1 MKTILQRR
9 TVSVL
14 RSVFVKRIV
23 LPLRLPSFLSGAWLS
38 RLAIFIIFFTA
49 SVSSEFGSLQAETIL
64 VHFRK
69 FSHQNPWQKGSHYE
83 RKIPAVIADS
93 DFILALLPPGEM
105 PLFSEMN
112 PETRPGTRL
121 YIFKHDPETGL
132 ALFSHRGKFSS
143 KKQVHFAGAHSPACS
158 RFFSKLEWGHPE
170 FSNAILRMSRQ
181 SREESSERKF
191 LYSKN
196 GICGYSDGRWN
207 VPSEYLSAFVHSA
220 SSSPI
225 AHPGFSFD
233 DALTVPEKKFY
244 FPDASYGVVVSE
256 VYPGVGPVHNLFPG
270 DAIYSVNGQ
279 GFSTPPDRQEILS
292 RILTRNHQIALPG
305 TLVTLGVFRAGK
317 RREITYSLKSYTEE
331 FFFIPS
337 KSGVKAPRY
346 LISGGLFF
354 TELTGAYLKES
365 GDKYRENSDKKLLY
379 LYESFN
385 KKMHPEKNRLVFIS
399 RVFPD
404 SSNEGFH
411 DFQDQILESV
421 NDKPVRSLADLK
433 EILKENHDSH
443 IVFRFSGNRIATFE
457 KEQLQSLN
465 QKIISNYNLD
475 KLDNLD

>member
-1 MKTILQRR
+1 M
-9 TVSVL
+9 
-14 RSVFVKRIV
+14 
-23 LPLRLPSFLSGAWLS
+23 
-38 RLAIFIIFFTA
+38 IFIWLKRAFSFFQISAVAVLISGFIAPA
-49 SVSSEFGSLQAETIL
+49 SLEAETIL

-69 FSHQNPWQKGSHYE
+69 FSHQNPWQKGSYYE
-83 RKIPAVIADS
+83 RKVPAVVVDP
-93 DFILALLPPGEM
+93 DFLLALLPPGEL

-112 PETRPGTRL
+112 PDTRPGTRL

-132 ALFSHRGKFSS
+132 ALFSHKGKFSS
-143 KKQVHFAGAHSPACS
+143 KRKVHLGGTHHSSCS
-158 RFFSKLEWGHPE
+158 GFFPKLEWSHPD
-170 FSNAILRMSRQ
+170 FSNSILRMSRQ
-181 SREESSERKF
+181 SREEGGERKF

-196 GICGYSDGRWN
+196 IICGYSDGRWN
-207 VPSEYLSAFVHSA
+207 VPSEYLSAFVNGA
-220 SSSPI
+220 SSNPI
-225 AHPGFSFD
+225 SHPGFSFD
-233 DALTVPEKKFY
+233 DALTVPERKFY
-244 FPDASYGVVVSE
+244 FPDSSYGVVVSE
-256 VYPGVGPVHNLFPG
+256 VLPGVGPVHNLFPG
-270 DAIYSVNGQ
+270 DAIYSINGQ
-279 GFSTPPDRQEILS
+279 GFSHQPDKQEILS
-292 RILTRNHQIALPG
+292 RILFKNHHIALPG
-305 TLVTLGVFRAGK
+305 TSVTLGVFRAGK

-337 KSGVKAPRY
+337 KSGTKPPAY

-385 KKMHPEKNRLVFIS
+385 KKIHPEKNRLVFIS

-404 SSNEGFH
+404 SSNQGFH

-421 NDKPVRSLADLK
+421 NDKAVRSLSDLK
-433 EILKENHDSH
+433 EILKENRDEH

-465 QKIISNYNLD
+465 QKILSNYNLD